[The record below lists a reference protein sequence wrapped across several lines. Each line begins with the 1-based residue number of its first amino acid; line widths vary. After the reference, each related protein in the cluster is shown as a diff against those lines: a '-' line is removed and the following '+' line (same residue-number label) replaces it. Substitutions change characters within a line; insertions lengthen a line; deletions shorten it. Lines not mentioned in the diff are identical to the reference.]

1 MKPKTRKEWFVVMA
15 TETADG
21 DTVETCVILPSWW
34 KVLLRLLK
42 KGRKSCEI
50 RIWTHEVVACE

>member
-1 MKPKTRKEWFVVMA
+1 MKSKTRKEWFVVMA
-15 TETADG
+15 TETADI
-21 DTVETCVILPSWW
+21 DPVESCVILPSWR

-50 RIWTHEVVACE
+50 RIWTHEVVDCG